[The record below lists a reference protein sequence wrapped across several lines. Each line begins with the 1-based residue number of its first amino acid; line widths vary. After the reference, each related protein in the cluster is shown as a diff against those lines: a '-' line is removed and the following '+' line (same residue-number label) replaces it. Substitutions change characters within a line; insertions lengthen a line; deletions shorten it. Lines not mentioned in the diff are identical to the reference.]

1 MFRTLIWFVYFWLYL
16 LSVLPLWIRLKHLAK
31 QERETEVDDLLFAEA
46 RKWARAL
53 LNLAGA
59 RVFLTGAEHVPASG
73 SVLFVCNHQGYF
85 DIPVL
90 LGYVEKPLAFI
101 AKVEARKIPFI
112 NSWMTMMKCVF
123 MKRES
128 LRQSHEA
135 IQEGCRVLKTG
146 RSLVIFPEGTRSKNG
161 ELGSFKPGS
170 LKLALKAQVPIVPIT
185 INGTYKL
192 LERQGFLIRPAEV
205 SLHIGAPIFPQE
217 NNTTRDLANRV
228 REIIQTNL
236 KEDRNQPLSS
246 RLSQGA

>member
-1 MFRTLIWFVYFWLYL
+1 MIRTLIWFIYFWLYL
-16 LSVLPLWIRLKHLAK
+16 LSVIPLWIRLKRLTK
-31 QERETEVDDLLFAEA
+31 QGREIEVDNLLFTEA

-59 RVFLTGAEHVPASG
+59 KVSVKGAEHVPASG

-90 LGYVEKPLAFI
+90 LGYVEKPMAFI
-101 AKVEARKIPFI
+101 AKVEAKKIPFI

-128 LRQSHEA
+128 LRQSLEA
-135 IQEGCRVLKTG
+135 IQEGSRVLKTG
-146 RSLVIFPEGTRSKNG
+146 RSLVIFPEGTRSKSG

-192 LERQGFLIRPAEV
+192 LERQGFLIHPAEV
-205 SLHIGAPIFPQE
+205 SLHLSAPIFPQE
-217 NNTTRDLANRV
+217 NTTARDLANRV

-236 KEDRNQPLSS
+236 REDRNRPSS
-246 RLSQGA
+246 DRLSQGA